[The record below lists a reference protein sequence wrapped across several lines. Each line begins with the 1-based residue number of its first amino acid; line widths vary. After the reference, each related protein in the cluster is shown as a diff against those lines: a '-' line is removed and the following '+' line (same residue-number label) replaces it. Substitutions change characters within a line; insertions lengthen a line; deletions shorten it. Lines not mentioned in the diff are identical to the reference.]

1 MIRMARAAAD
11 CESLPVPLPPLAR
24 SITDGAERILDRV
37 LCAVGAIGFSQFP
50 EFIQQYL
57 QRLEGHLDE
66 ARLAVDRFKDAAAQ
80 SGMTLDQLIAGAS
93 QNPDPSIGK
102 LGEVV
107 RLASVRVSD
116 LASADAAPS
125 AGFPLDQ
132 ALRVSPACRLVHRA
146 CDAFDLPARR
156 PHDGGGAP
164 LCTGWHGFRARTLPR
179 LHPGTDYPGSGAPG
193 CCPASGSS
201 LGHRISPRSN
211 PWTGG
216 RLAANFAGPDA

>member
-1 MIRMARAAAD
+1 MARAAAD

-116 LASADAAPS
+116 LASADAALRQASLWTRPFVFLRHVDWS
-125 AGFPLDQ
+125 IARATLSIYRPAVPTTAEGLLYALAGMVSVLVLYHVFIRGPII
-132 ALRVSPACRLVHRA
+132 RVV
-146 CDAFDLPARR
+146 ARR
-156 PHDGGGAP
+156 GAAQP
-164 LCTGWHGFRARTLPR
+164 
-179 LHPGTDYPGSGAPG
+179 PG
-193 CCPASGSS
+193 PA
-201 LGHRISPRSN
+201 
-211 PWTGG
+211 
-216 RLAANFAGPDA
+216 